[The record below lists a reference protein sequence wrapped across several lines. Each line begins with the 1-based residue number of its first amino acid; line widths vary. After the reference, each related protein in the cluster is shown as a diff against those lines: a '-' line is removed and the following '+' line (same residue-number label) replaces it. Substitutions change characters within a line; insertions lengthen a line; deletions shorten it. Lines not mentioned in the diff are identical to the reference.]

1 MMRLPSLM
9 YYTKLMAKDEEASG
23 LLSEFSEYK
32 DQKEFSGRTEGDYYS
47 IASPTREATMI
58 NDHSIWDELVSILHY
73 SIPLI
78 ITFLVGF
85 GNRVWDVWFLGK
97 TGSRDMAVASLGY
110 LFATVA
116 GVSMGTGILTA
127 IDTLVAQAFTGA
139 KNPHTIGVI
148 FQRGLAIMF
157 VFGSLISILWVNAE
171 FILVSMGQD
180 PELTSMAQT
189 YIIFSIPYLF
199 LSYANTTIRKFLQ
212 SIGEMKITMYIVF
225 ILFPINI
232 VSNHFFLIY
241 LNLSY
246 IGAAL
251 HVSLI
256 SFLFLLSYII
266 YLTYFSP
273 ALKSFW
279 PGLTKEA
286 FHGWSEFLK
295 LGIPGMLSV
304 STDWAFEVCALLTGV
319 LGQTSLAAQSV
330 VLTINTLLLMIPAG
344 FSTGMAVRLGHLL
357 GANEPRK
364 AKLCVILST
373 CSGAFFTLFN
383 SSLLYVYR
391 ETIANHFSTDSDV
404 IEAIVQLLTVACLC
418 HFIMGFGIV
427 LSCTLNALGKQTI
440 VAGLNLVSYYLIGL
454 PSGLYLTYRCQWGLE
469 GIWSGVAVSGII
481 KSVCEL
487 IVIFYIIDWDHEC
500 KLAANRVNNQEYTL
514 VA

>member
-9 YYTKLMAKDEEASG
+9 YYTKLMAKDEEANG

-32 DQKEFSGRTEGDYYS
+32 DQKEFSGRTDGGYDS
-47 IASPTREATMI
+47 IASPTSETTAI
-58 NDHSIWDELVSILHY
+58 NDDSIWDELVSILHY

-78 ITFLVGF
+78 ITFLVGL

-97 TGSRDMAVASLGY
+97 AGSRDMAVASLGY

-139 KNPHTIGVI
+139 KNPHTVGVI
-148 FQRGLAIMF
+148 FQRGLAVMF
-157 VFGSLISILWVNAE
+157 VFGTLISIVWVNAE

-180 PELTSMAQT
+180 PELASMAQT

-212 SIGEMKITMYIVF
+212 SI
-225 ILFPINI
+225 
-232 VSNHFFLIY
+232 
-241 LNLSY
+241 
-246 IGAAL
+246 
-251 HVSLI
+251 
-256 SFLFLLSYII
+256 
-266 YLTYFSP
+266 

-286 FHGWSEFLK
+286 FDGWSEFLK

-373 CSGAFFTLFN
+373 CSGAIFTLFN
-383 SSLLYVYR
+383 AILLYVYR
-391 ETIANHFSTDSDV
+391 ETIANHFTTDSDV

-454 PSGLYLTYRCQWGLE
+454 PSGLYLTYQCQWGLE
-469 GIWSGVAVSGII
+469 GIWSGVAISGII

-487 IVIFYIIDWDHEC
+487 IVIFHIIDWDHEC